1 MFSRLYLF
9 ININIFYVYI
19 WCILQLPA
27 LTSKLHRPQMQYFCM
42 NIFPGLLM
50 WRQTSSRQLC
60 PQNSPEESLWP
71 TTADP
76 SLSMSWMSTSA
87 NYTTYLRRQERAWWG
102 KHFLINVNA
111 TCVCSALVHRLIHFC
126 VFLRMELCLMKIL
139 FWLKWGR
146 MKTDDLDLTLRCV
159 FGYWLHFLEDEIE
172 YHKS

>member
-1 MFSRLYLF
+1 MYIFDVSCSYPLWPLSYTAHKC
-9 ININIFYVYI
+9 NIFAWIFFQVS
-19 WCILQLPA
+19 WCDNRL
-27 LTSKLHRPQMQYFCM
+27 
-42 NIFPGLLM
+42 
-50 WRQTSSRQLC
+50 SSRRLC

-159 FGYWLHFLEDEIE
+159 FGYWLHFLEDKIE